1 MRRSLLLWFGLVFGT
16 AVTFFLISTDVRRQ
30 REELADLHREIYR
43 HQQALHVL
51 KAEWSYLNRPDRLAR
66 LIEKHLELTP
76 IDAHHL
82 APLAAIPPRP
92 RPLAERTVGH
102 VTGPA
107 TTSTT
112 APTTGAG
119 Q

>member
-1 MRRSLLLWFGLVFGT
+1 MRRSLLLWLGLVFGT
-16 AVTFFLISTDVRRQ
+16 AVTFFLISTEVRRQ

-66 LIEKHLELTP
+66 LVEKHLDLTP
-76 IDAHHL
+76 IDGRHL

-92 RPLAERTVGH
+92 Q
-102 VTGPA
+102 PA
-107 TTSTT
+107 TAATT
-112 APTTGAG
+112 ESVPAPVSGPVGRAA

>member
-1 MRRSLLLWFGLVFGT
+1 MRGSLLLWFGLVFGT

-30 REELADLHREIYR
+30 REELADLHRAIYR
-43 HQQALHVL
+43 HQEALHVL

-76 IDAHHL
+76 IDTHHL
-82 APLAAIPPRP
+82 APLEAIPPRP
-92 RPLAERTVGH
+92 IAEPAVGL
-102 VTGPA
+102 VTGSAA
-107 TTSTT
+107 TPTT
-112 APTTGAG
+112 APTTGAR